1 MRLLR
6 RHYENISGFAD
17 MLCTVYGK
25 LTDAIDHMYHG
36 IADGIVGAD
45 LLVLVER
52 EEGNA

>member
-45 LLVLVER
+45 FLAFGER
-52 EEGNA
+52 E

>member
-17 MLCTVYGK
+17 MLYIVHSK
-25 LTDAIDHMYHG
+25 LTGAIDHIYHG

-45 LLVLVER
+45 LLAFGER
-52 EEGNA
+52 E